1 MRLLLLFSSLLLFSC
16 NKKDNE
22 QFTPTVN
29 DLRSTIKYKQI
40 NGIEPTLLSLDIYH
54 NSDLDTQKPVIIYV
68 HGGGWFIGDK
78 RNEIENKVSLFQSL
92 NYILVSVNYRLSPF
106 PYELNNSNRIMY
118 PTHNND
124 IADAIKW
131 IYNNINQYGGNP
143 NKIALLG
150 HSAGAHLVSLIG
162 TNSSFLENVGLN
174 LSHIKG
180 VATIDT
186 EGYDVLL
193 KVQNNSNLYIN
204 AFGTD
209 TNKNLHASPI
219 YNIKNGISYPIFF
232 VAKRGNVQRITIAND
247 FINSLQD
254 NGVTVSSID
263 GSLYDHKGIN
273 NAIGEPNETLIT
285 NPLKNFFVAC
295 FE

>member
-16 NKKDNE
+16 DKKDNE

-29 DLRSTIKYKQI
+29 NLRSTIKYKQI
-40 NGIEPTLLSLDIYH
+40 NGVEPNLLSLDIYH
-54 NSDLDTQKPVIIYV
+54 NSDLDTQKSVIIYV

-78 RNEIENKVSLFQSL
+78 RNKIENKISLFRSL

-131 IYNNINQYGGNP
+131 IYDNINQYGGNP

-150 HSAGAHLVSLIG
+150 HSAGAHLVSLLG

-180 VATIDT
+180 VAAIDT

-193 KVQNNSNLYIN
+193 KIQNNNNLYIN

-209 TNKNLHASPI
+209 TNNNLQASPI
-219 YNIKNGISYPIFF
+219 YNIENGISYPIFF
-232 VAKRGNVQRITIAND
+232 VAKRGNEQRIAIAND

-254 NGVTVSSID
+254 NGVTVSPID

-273 NAIGEPNETLIT
+273 NAIGEPKEILIT
-285 NPLKNFFVAC
+285 NPLKNFFVEC

>member
-1 MRLLLLFSSLLLFSC
+1 MRLLLLFLSLLLFGC
-16 NKKDNE
+16 DKKDNE

-29 DLRSTIKYKQI
+29 NLRSTIKYKQI
-40 NGIEPTLLSLDIYH
+40 NGVEPTLLSLDIYH
-54 NSDLDTQKPVIIYV
+54 NSDLDTQKSVIIYV

-78 RNEIENKVSLFQSL
+78 RNKIENKVSLFRSL
-92 NYILVSVNYRLSPF
+92 NYILVSINYRLSPF

-131 IYNNINQYGGNP
+131 IYDNINQYGGNP

-162 TNSSFLENVGLN
+162 TNSSFLEHVGLN

-193 KVQNNSNLYIN
+193 KVQEDNNLYIN

-209 TNKNLHASPI
+209 TNNNIQASPI
-219 YNIKNGISYPIFF
+219 YNIENEIFYPIFF
-232 VAKRGNVQRITIAND
+232 VAKRGNVQRIAIAND

-273 NAIGEPNETLIT
+273 NAIGEANETLIT